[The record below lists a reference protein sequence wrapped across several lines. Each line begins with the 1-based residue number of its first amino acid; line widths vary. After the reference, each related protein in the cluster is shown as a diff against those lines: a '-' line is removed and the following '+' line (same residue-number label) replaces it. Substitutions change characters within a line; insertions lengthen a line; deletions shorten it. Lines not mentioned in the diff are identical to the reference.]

1 MLVPAHYI
9 PLFAIDMYK
18 MSVEV
23 AMERSGGV
31 CMSNG
36 IISFDKRSFAKM
48 HSHHVAGKKPVLISL
63 GDGRFL
69 VVDMGKRQGLS
80 YIRQGRGGLVNLPER
95 YSREESVIVIW
106 SAIDHKMWHLL
117 HNHKDFCA
125 RHDIPLPMETDECWV
140 FDIDELPGLKKLV
153 EECAAANID
162 ITQKYAD
169 VQYAEFDE
177 HGNVANLPSMV
188 GDESGDESDDYDV
201 DERGEVPTFEILKL
215 PSSSAKPRSTSSRR
229 AERRADHQAWKSR
242 FENRRHKPIAPPHL
256 TAGLP
261 NPFSHLTRPSLPVA
275 TTEARHQRTKR
286 LQEELTSLREKKLR
300 AKQKVQEMHERT
312 PLSTITN
319 QDLVV
324 SRPSRPTSNPLLA
337 LPPPPV
343 ISSQIVLT
351 TSGQSTF
358 VISKDDMVCSVTLR
372 RHDDMNV
379 DVNGVLS
386 SSLTVTKK
394 LSLDEYNKYVPKR
407 MLNSDW
413 HIARL
418 AVVAIGD
425 DTNFKRFI
433 SHYREKE
440 RIAYVN
446 VSESARLYLV
456 VPELFNNTTGL
467 RGLKMKT
474 SKLYGVLFYKREVNV
489 GGGGA

>member
-1 MLVPAHYI
+1 MA
-9 PLFAIDMYK
+9 
-18 MSVEV
+18 
-23 AMERSGGV
+23 
-31 CMSNG
+31 
-36 IISFDKRSFAKM
+36 
-48 HSHHVAGKKPVLISL
+48 
-63 GDGRFL
+63 
-69 VVDMGKRQGLS
+69 
-80 YIRQGRGGLVNLPER
+80 
-95 YSREESVIVIW
+95 
-106 SAIDHKMWHLL
+106 
-117 HNHKDFCA
+117 
-125 RHDIPLPMETDECWV
+125 
-140 FDIDELPGLKKLV
+140 
-153 EECAAANID
+153 
-162 ITQKYAD
+162 
-169 VQYAEFDE
+169 
-177 HGNVANLPSMV
+177 
-188 GDESGDESDDYDV
+188 
-201 DERGEVPTFEILKL
+201 
-215 PSSSAKPRSTSSRR
+215 
-229 AERRADHQAWKSR
+229 
-242 FENRRHKPIAPPHL
+242 
-256 TAGLP
+256 TA
-261 NPFSHLTRPSLPVA
+261 
-275 TTEARHQRTKR
+275 EARHQTTKR

-300 AKQKVQEMHERT
+300 AEQEVQEMHERT

-319 QDLVV
+319 QDLAI
-324 SRPSRPTSNPLLA
+324 SRPTSNPLLT

-379 DVNGVLS
+379 DVNGVLP

-394 LSLDEYNKYVPKR
+394 LSLDEYNIYVPKR

-474 SKLYGVLFYKREVNV
+474 SKLYGVLFYKREVHV
-489 GGGGA
+489 GA